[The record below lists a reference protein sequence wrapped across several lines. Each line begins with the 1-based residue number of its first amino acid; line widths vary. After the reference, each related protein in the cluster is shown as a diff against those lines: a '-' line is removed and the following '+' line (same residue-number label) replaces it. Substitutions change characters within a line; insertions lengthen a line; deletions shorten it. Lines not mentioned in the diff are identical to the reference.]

1 VNSIVDDQ
9 PQFDAAVAMSG
20 GVDSSVAAA
29 LLVEQG
35 LRVIGVTLK
44 LWHARMD
51 GCDDN
56 LCCSADSVES
66 ARRTCRRLGIDHIVL
81 NAEREFR
88 ERVVDDFIDA
98 YSRGLTPNPCVVCNP
113 TIKFGELHRRLAALG
128 IHKVATGHY
137 ARIERDPCTGRFLLM
152 RPMDHVKDQT
162 YMLYR
167 LSQSQLESTL
177 FPLGNLTKQAV
188 RETARRLGL
197 ESAERRDSQEVCF
210 TPKGRYREFLLSE
223 RPALG
228 EPGPILDLLGRV
240 IGEHRGIA
248 MYTVGQR
255 RALGRLADRGGAQGS
270 NEAMYVI
277 QIRPTEN
284 AIVVG
289 PRSSAY
295 SRRLTAS
302 DLNWIAFE
310 QPPEIMRADVK
321 IRYTSPA
328 AAATVSN
335 VGAATAAGAAT
346 ALTAVAPTGAGLTA
360 SVLFDEEQLAVS
372 PGQSAVFYDGDTVLG
387 GGIIQSS
394 MTE

>member
-1 VNSIVDDQ
+1 MEFQ

-35 LRVIGVTLK
+35 MRVIGVTLK
-44 LWHARMD
+44 LWHAQMD

-66 ARRTCRRLGIDHIVL
+66 ARRMCRRLGIDHIVL

-137 ARIERDPCTGRFLLM
+137 ARVARDPSTGRFSLM
-152 RPMDHVKDQT
+152 RPKDLVKDQT
-162 YMLYR
+162 YVLYR
-167 LSQSQLESTL
+167 LTQAQLGSTL
-177 FPLGNLTKQAV
+177 FPLGGLTKQEV
-188 RETARRLGL
+188 RDTARRLGL

-223 RPALG
+223 RPSLG
-228 EPGPILDLLGRV
+228 EPGPIIDLAGRV
-240 IGEHRGIA
+240 IGQHQGIA

-255 RALGRLADRGGAQGS
+255 RALGRLAGHGDGG
-270 NEAMYVI
+270 AMYVI
-277 QIRPTEN
+277 EIRPADN

-289 PRSSAY
+289 PRPSVY
-295 SRRLTAS
+295 SRELTAS
-302 DLNWIAFE
+302 DLNWITFE
-310 QPPEIMRADVK
+310 QPPGAMRADVK
-321 IRYTSPA
+321 IRSTA
-328 AAATVSN
+328 AAAPAMVTPR
-335 VGAATAAGAAT
+335 ATAEAEAE
-346 ALTAVAPTGAGLTA
+346 APA
-360 SVLFDEEQLAVS
+360 SSVNVLFDQEQLAVS
-372 PGQSAVFYDGDTVLG
+372 PGQSAVFYEGDMVLG
-387 GGIIQSS
+387 GGMIQPGRPG
-394 MTE
+394 